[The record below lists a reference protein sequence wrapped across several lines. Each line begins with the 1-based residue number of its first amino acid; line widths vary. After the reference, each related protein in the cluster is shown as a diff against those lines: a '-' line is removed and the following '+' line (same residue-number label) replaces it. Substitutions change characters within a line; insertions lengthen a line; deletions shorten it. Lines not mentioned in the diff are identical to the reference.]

1 MSEDCLL
8 VAHGDDYCQDSETS
22 SQRPQSPQDH
32 TGFQAAAHQCLGK
45 SPCPGVTCPPAR
57 HPQPGEI
64 KLQLSSLGNSP
75 STFMAI
81 RTRWTAGGPRR
92 ADHICHDWVKW
103 GYGAPSRDTQG
114 DGETASISQLKY
126 HLSTHQLCALDTSPV
141 SLVCKLEVILVPNS
155 SSRPEDLTRP
165 LKIFLT
171 IWFKSILG
179 TGQTS

>member
-1 MSEDCLL
+1 MVTTTARTLRQAPKDPSLL
-8 VAHGDDYCQDSETS
+8 RTTQASRQLHTSVWANLPALASPAH
-22 SQRPQSPQDH
+22 
-32 TGFQAAAHQCLGK
+32 
-45 SPCPGVTCPPAR
+45 PPR
-57 HPQPGEI
+57 HPRPGEI

-92 ADHICHDWVKW
+92 ADHICHDWVSW
-103 GYGAPSRDTQG
+103 GYGAPSRDRQG
-114 DGETASISQLKY
+114 DGETASRSQLKY
-126 HLSTHQLCALDTSPV
+126 RLSTHQLCALDTSPV
-141 SLVCKLEVILVPNS
+141 SLVCKMEVILVPNS
-155 SSRPEDLTRP
+155 SSCPEDLTRP